1 MTAPRLNPRGVHL
14 ALLVVVISAWITAL
28 LGFLLHNGVATGWF
42 GDIIVFLTACPYTGL
57 TGEPC
62 ALCGTTTAA
71 AALFAGDIGRSV
83 AVNPLALGLMPL
95 AVSQPVYR
103 LMRVIKPRFLV
114 LEEIIVTG
122 SGLVLLAAMLCV

>member
-1 MTAPRLNPRGVHL
+1 MTATRLNPRGVHL
-14 ALLVVVISAWITAL
+14 ALLVIVMSAWVTVL
-28 LGFLLHNGVATGWF
+28 L
-42 GDIIVFLTACPYTGL
+42 GDIIAFLTACPYTGL

-71 AALFAGDIGRSV
+71 AALLAGDLGRSV
-83 AVNPLALGLMPL
+83 AINPLALGLMPL

-114 LEEIIVTG
+114 VEEIIVTG
-122 SGLVLLAAMLCV
+122 SGLVLLAAMLCI